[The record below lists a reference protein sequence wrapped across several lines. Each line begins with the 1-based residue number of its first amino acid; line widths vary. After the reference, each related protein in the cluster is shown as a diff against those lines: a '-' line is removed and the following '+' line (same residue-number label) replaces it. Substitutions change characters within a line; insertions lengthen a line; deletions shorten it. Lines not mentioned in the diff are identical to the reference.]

1 MSFPI
6 LDLTFMD
13 SRNLPPAVLA
23 SNNPGKLKEFRE
35 ILADTHLSII
45 PQSDLGVPEIEET
58 GLSFVENAI
67 LKARNASLHSGLPA
81 LADDSGLEV
90 AILNGAPGIHSA
102 RYAGNGIGKTSDAEN
117 CKKLL
122 SDLIATSEEERAAR
136 FQCVLVLIR
145 HAHDPSPLICQG
157 TWNGHILSTEQG
169 ENGFGYDPLFYVPT
183 HQCSAAE
190 LSSVVKNQIS
200 HRAQAVSKLV
210 QRLSIKL

>member
-1 MSFPI
+1 MIPK
-6 LDLTFMD
+6 
-13 SRNLPPAVLA
+13 NLPPVVLA
-23 SNNPGKLKEFRE
+23 SNNLGKLQEFND
-35 ILADTHLSII
+35 ILGDTYLSII
-45 PQSDLGVPEIEET
+45 PQSNLDIPEIEET

-90 AILNGAPGIHSA
+90 AILNGAPGIRSA
-102 RYAGNGIGKTSDAEN
+102 RYAGNEANKASDDEN

-136 FQCVLVLIR
+136 FQCVLVLIK

-157 TWNGHILSTEQG
+157 TWHGRVLFKPQG

-190 LSSVVKNQIS
+190 LAPAIKNQIS
-200 HRAQAVSKLV
+200 HRAQAVAKLV
-210 QRLSIKL
+210 ERLSIKL